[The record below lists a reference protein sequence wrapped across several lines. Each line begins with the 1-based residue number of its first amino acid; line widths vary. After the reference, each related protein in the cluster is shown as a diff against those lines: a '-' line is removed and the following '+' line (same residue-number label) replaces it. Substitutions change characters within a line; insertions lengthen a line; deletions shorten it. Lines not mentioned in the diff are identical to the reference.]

1 MKAVEEAD
9 SKMEVALVAAEAVD
23 KAVVDTKDVAASK
36 AVDAAT
42 VMTTMVASKAVDAAT
57 VMATMV
63 AVVKVITMEIKAR
76 IMEAPHKDL
85 TIKATGAATTTYT
98 RLWYSPY
105 NKVTRPAQAF
115 TTLL

>member
-57 VMATMV
+57 VMTTMV
-63 AVVKVITMEIKAR
+63 AVVKVIIMEIKAPT
-76 IMEAPHKDL
+76 MGGPHKDH
-85 TIKATGAATTTYT
+85 TIKATGVVAVSACA
-98 RLWYSPY
+98 RLPCSPE
-105 NKVTRPAQAF
+105 NKLA
-115 TTLL
+115 